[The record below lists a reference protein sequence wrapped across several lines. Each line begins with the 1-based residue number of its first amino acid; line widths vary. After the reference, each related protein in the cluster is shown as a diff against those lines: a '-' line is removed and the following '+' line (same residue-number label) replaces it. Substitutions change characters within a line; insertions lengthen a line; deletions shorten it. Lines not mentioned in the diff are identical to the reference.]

1 MTRVTIITAHD
12 GNLPFAA
19 LSGRT
24 YREYA
29 QRHGYEFVEDKFLPL
44 SAGIGHPS
52 WQKLAL
58 ISRHLERNFGG
69 WVVWVDTDTVVTDY
83 TRSLPF
89 PNDGA
94 WLVVSRDWS
103 DSESLWSAGVM
114 LVRSCAA
121 AKYFFETASEKK
133 IKFMNSGCW
142 DQSAMHEVIRDY
154 PIWAGDVRI
163 LPRRVLQSV
172 PRECSQG
179 VVDPWQ
185 PGDFIAHATGIMQ
198 GDKTAI
204 LERCHAQAVR

>member
-1 MTRVTIITAHD
+1 MSVTIITAHD
-12 GNLPFAA
+12 GNLPFAE
-19 LSGRT
+19 LSART

-29 QRHGYEFVEDKFLPL
+29 QRHGYEFIEEQFLPL

-58 ISRHLERNFGG
+58 ISSHLLRNFGG

-83 TRSLPF
+83 TRPVPF
-89 PNDGA
+89 PDDGA

-103 DSESLWSAGVM
+103 DSESLWNAGVM
-114 LVRSCAA
+114 LMRSCGRALA
-121 AKYFFETASEKK
+121 FFEQASEK
-133 IKFMNSGCW
+133 IKFKTAGCW
-142 DQSAMHEVIRDY
+142 DQSAMHEVCHERPGYAEGIR
-154 PIWAGDVRI
+154 V

-198 GDKTAI
+198 GDKMAI
-204 LERCHAQAVR
+204 LERCTAQAVR